1 MTNSGNAFPRP
12 APRVGYES
20 PSQFNR
26 EFKRMFGRTP
36 GEEAREMRISL
47 TLSEAMR
54 LDGVEVAHRASPSFD
69 KPFQHHKL
77 CSSNKSPKSGWL

>member
-1 MTNSGNAFPRP
+1 VRYRFINNKQWKRLPRP

-47 TLSEAMR
+47 TLSEAVR
-54 LDGVEVAHRASPSFD
+54 LDGVEVAH
-69 KPFQHHKL
+69 
-77 CSSNKSPKSGWL
+77 